1 MDTVALVSCADYE
14 KQTVDRALDEA
25 LSLLGGLEQWV
36 RPGMKVAI
44 KPNLVHKS
52 RPEQCA
58 VTHPAI
64 VAAVA
69 RRVITL
75 GAEAVLAESPGGA
88 YNQSVLKGVY
98 AASGMQDAARQ
109 TGMQLNFDCSQQ
121 IVQNGQAAVYRE
133 MPILTP
139 LAQADL
145 VINIAKL
152 KSHTLTVY
160 SGATKNLYGAIPGL
174 IKAELHFRF
183 QSREAF
189 ADMLVD
195 IAQTVAPRLSIIDGV
210 WGMEGEGPGTG
221 DPRHM
226 GVLLASA
233 SPYAADAAAVQ
244 LLGFEREEIPVLAAA
259 QKRGLLG
266 QVQIVGEKPEEHL
279 VKEFVRASDSDG
291 SLAGAKLPGWLARPI
306 SNWLALKPKIVAKR
320 CVGCG
325 ICANVCPAHVIKIKN
340 GRAHIAKKNCIRC
353 FCCMEFCPKKAVAPY
368 RPWLFRAA
376 IALTSGRKDK
386 EKHA

>member
-1 MDTVALVSCADYE
+1 ME
-14 KQTVDRALDEA
+14 EA

-36 RPGMKVAI
+36 RPGMRVAI

-69 RRVITL
+69 RRVIAL
-75 GAEAVLAESPGGA
+75 GAEAVLAESPGGV

-98 AASGMQDAARQ
+98 AASGMQEAARQ

-121 IVQNGQAAVYRE
+121 TVHSEQAAVYRE

-145 VINIAKL
+145 IINIAKL

-174 IKAELHFRF
+174 VKAELHFRF

-195 IAQTVAPRLSIIDGV
+195 IAQAVAPQLSIIDGV

-226 GVLLASA
+226 GVILASA
-233 SPYAADAAAVQ
+233 SPYAADDAAVR
-244 LLGFEREEIPVLAAA
+244 LLGFERGEIPVLAAA
-259 QKRGLLG
+259 EKRGLLG
-266 QVQIVGEKPEEHL
+266 QVQVAGEKIEDHL
-279 VKEFVRASDSDG
+279 VEAFVRASDSDG

-306 SNWLALKPKIVAKR
+306 SRWLALKPKIVAKR

-325 ICANVCPAHVIKIKN
+325 ICVKVCPAHVIKIK
-340 GRAHIAKKNCIRC
+340 GGKAHIAKKNCIRC

-376 IALTSGRKDK
+376 IALTSGRKG